1 MRATCAAGRC
11 PELHRQRDVTR
22 EKRPHA
28 SIAHNLEH
36 PPHARDHALAIL
48 NLIKDS
54 LLHVVNEERQAVRA
68 AHLGERARNLQAMQ
82 PIHAEHR
89 TDPRP
94 WSVGSRCG
102 RHGGTA
108 APVPEG
114 EPSGI
119 EIDAPALP
127 QRREGAACRPG
138 RRTPVAAVRGST
150 LGPDVRFA
158 G

>member
-1 MRATCAAGRC
+1 
-11 PELHRQRDVTR
+11 VTR
-22 EKRPHA
+22 EERPHA

-94 WSVGSRCG
+94 LERRVTMRTTRRDHS
-102 RHGGTA
+102 
-108 APVPEG
+108 
-114 EPSGI
+114 
-119 EIDAPALP
+119 LP
-127 QRREGAACRPG
+127 FQRESHQASK
-138 RRTPVAAVRGST
+138 ST
-150 LGPDVRFA
+150 LPRFRNVGKEQRVDPGA
-158 G
+158 GHP